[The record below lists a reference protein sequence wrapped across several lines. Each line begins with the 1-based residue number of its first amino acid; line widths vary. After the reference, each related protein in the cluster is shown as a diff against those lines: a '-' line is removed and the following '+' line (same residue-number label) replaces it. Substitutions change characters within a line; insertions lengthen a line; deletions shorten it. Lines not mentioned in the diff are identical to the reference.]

1 MGPEND
7 KEKKK
12 VYPNVL
18 ESKMSSLNI
27 LFCVAISPN
36 LNDSQFTVVEY
47 KGKQQ
52 TFMLKNNLKP
62 EDFHIFALN
71 MDWLNSQWFICCPST
86 NCLVY
91 KTLENAKY
99 STVQRD
105 VVKCLV
111 WPTVLN
117 PKIFSFLSCKI
128 KQQILTFENA
138 EPFFCFKMMINH
150 QKYLLLIAAL
160 A

>member
-1 MGPEND
+1 MI
-7 KEKKK
+7 KKKK

-71 MDWLNSQWFICCPST
+71 MD
-86 NCLVY
+86 
-91 KTLENAKY
+91 
-99 STVQRD
+99 
-105 VVKCLV
+105 
-111 WPTVLN
+111 
-117 PKIFSFLSCKI
+117 
-128 KQQILTFENA
+128 
-138 EPFFCFKMMINH
+138 
-150 QKYLLLIAAL
+150 
-160 A
+160 